1 LIHKQD
7 FAKVDNFEEKMNIK
21 VDRTN
26 TPEGNLVFTITVTD
40 PHHSC
45 FGEIEK
51 NIMNLL
57 DICKDDVYR
66 TTSNENKTKQDVIA
80 LIHSAKEKTFLRVLD
95 SLKFSIENE
104 LRPKFE
110 PMCQEIYNWIYDQQ
124 TDVLKRWM
132 SEFDLQRTK
141 YYFDND
147 ITPNKNYSPQ
157 ESEHDEENEDE
168 DEDEE

>member
-1 LIHKQD
+1 
-7 FAKVDNFEEKMNIK
+7 FDNLNNLEDHMDIK

-26 TPEGNLVFTITVTD
+26 TPEGNLVFTITVSE

-57 DICKDDVYR
+57 DICKDDIYR
-66 TTSNENKTKQDVIA
+66 TTSDENKTKQDVIG
-80 LIHSAKEKTFLRVLD
+80 LIHAAKEKTFLRVLRN
-95 SLKFSIENE
+95 LKFAIENE
-104 LRPKFE
+104 FRPKFK
-110 PMCQEIYNWIYDQQ
+110 PICQEIYNWIYDQQ
-124 TDVLKRWM
+124 TDVLKKWM
-132 SEFDLQRTK
+132 SEFDPQRTK

-147 ITPNKNYSPQ
+147 ITPNKFAQMQ
-157 ESEHDEENEDE
+157 ESEHDDDDDEE